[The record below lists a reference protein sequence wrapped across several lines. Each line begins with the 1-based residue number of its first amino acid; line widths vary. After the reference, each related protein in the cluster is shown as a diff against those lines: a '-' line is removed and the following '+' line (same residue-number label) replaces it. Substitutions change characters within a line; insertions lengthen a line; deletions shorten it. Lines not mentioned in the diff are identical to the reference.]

1 MTTRNFENRIASGH
15 FFPLPNVIFSL
26 GLTAGEL
33 AVYSYLL
40 YCEDRETY
48 QCYPSYRKIG
58 AAVGLSPNTVAKC
71 VRALEDKELITT
83 EPTKIST
90 VSGTPR
96 NGTLLYTILPIQ
108 PALDSYNERQM
119 VLADSESKM
128 RKAAGRLGKLSH
140 QQAEQP
146 L

>member
-1 MTTRNFENRIASGH
+1 M
-15 FFPLPNVIFSL
+15 
-26 GLTAGEL
+26 
-33 AVYSYLL
+33 YSYLL

-48 QCYPSYRKIG
+48 QCYPSYKKIG
-58 AAVGLSPNTVAKC
+58 QAISLSPNTVAKC
-71 VRALEDKELITT
+71 VWALEDKGLITT
-83 EPTKIST
+83 EPTKISAAN
-90 VSGTPR
+90 GKPR
-96 NGTLLYTILPIQ
+96 NGSLLYTILPIQ
-108 PALDSYNERQM
+108 SALDCYNERQM